1 MAVAAVFQLRDVI
14 LAMILALG
22 AAVVKITTGTCFRW
36 RRHIAGEDNPLAFPL
51 DFGIRD
57 GRCGKQGLGIRM
69 PRLRI
74 EVISIRNFDD
84 NAEVHDRNPR

>member
-14 LAMILALG
+14 LAVILALG

-36 RRHIAGEDNPLAFPL
+36 RRHIAGEDDPLPFPL
-51 DFGIRD
+51 DFGIGD
-57 GRCGKQGLGIRM
+57 GRGRQESLGIGM
-69 PRLRI
+69 ARLCI
-74 EVISIRNFDD
+74 EVFGIRDFDD